1 MEPVSKKD
9 SAMLKAIR
17 PQVYAPGIGHKHQH
31 GRHSGLAAALR

>member
-1 MEPVSKKD
+1 MEPVRKKD

-31 GRHSGLAAALR
+31 GRHRGLAAALR